1 VRLATVDARPTA
13 VVAQTTTWQ
22 EFPGVWLQLP
32 DEVYAVV
39 RSRHLAGAD
48 DGAPKWQNVMLHKD
62 DQPSVEVGVLAPE
75 SFEGE
80 GRVIASALPAGRTA
94 SAIHRGDSR
103 CWAARTMPCAG
114 SFGRRGSR

>member
-1 VRLATVDARPTA
+1 MAGGGLVPHRPGLVGSKPPTPPGAVRLATVGARPTA

-48 DGAPKWQNVMLHKD
+48 DGAPKWQNVMLSAQGPATRRV
-62 DQPSVEVGVLAPE
+62 QPVAP
-75 SFEGE
+75 S
-80 GRVIASALPAGRTA
+80 
-94 SAIHRGDSR
+94 
-103 CWAARTMPCAG
+103 
-114 SFGRRGSR
+114 